1 MWVSHQVWSVAV
13 GVVLGVA
20 YGCVFGCSIGCDVL
34 SVHTTGAQTPSTDG
48 VTQDGQ
54 SESWFDSKYAQ
65 AYSIDSTY
73 SFMTSLF

>member
-1 MWVSHQVWSVAV
+1 M

-54 SESWFDSKYAQ
+54 SESWFDSKYGVG
-65 AYSIDSTY
+65 
-73 SFMTSLF
+73 